1 MKRFSIFLPLVILV
15 ASCDGVLSST
25 SSQVTTSSEIISSS
39 SSTVSGST
47 SQLSP
52 IVTIDLYNLN
62 DFHGAVE
69 HNPSNKE
76 MGINRLAGYFKTQLA
91 NNPNSVFLSS
101 GDMWQGSADSNI
113 TRGRLVVDAMNQM
126 GFSAMAIG
134 NHEFDWTD
142 EYLFL
147 NQTRSEFPLL
157 GINIM
162 AQATNQRAAFAD
174 ASIMIERS
182 GIQIGI
188 IGTIGA
194 SLESTI
200 LTSAVAPYDFVPY
213 TNLVK
218 DESQRLKNLGADL
231 IVLLNHDGTVE
242 SGVMPYV
249 DAVFNGHTHRREVF
263 HVGGK
268 PVYQGQAYGQAISH
282 VRFAFNTA
290 NMVPSFIQNQSG
302 VYTYESLSSSNQFP
316 QEDVEMKALYDTYL
330 VNEINEVKNEVIGEA
345 DEALTRQQ
353 LGQFAVDEMLR
364 FAQTV
369 KEDVVA
375 SFHNSGGV
383 RATIDAG
390 EVTYGE
396 LYKAFPFDNELM
408 IVEVTGT
415 QLLWW
420 LSAGLYQKTIPNLT
434 PVDENQ
440 SYWIISIN
448 FLTERHLESSS
459 YPHDLYT
466 AINTYQYIREQLKTR
481 WLAEGTIRASDYN

>member
-1 MKRFSIFLPLVILV
+1 MKRLSIFLPLVILI
-15 ASCDGVLSST
+15 ASCDGTLSST
-25 SSQVTTSSEIISSS
+25 SSLPTSSTFLSSS
-39 SSTVSGST
+39 NSSMLT
-47 SQLSP
+47 SQPSQLAP
-52 IVTIDLYNLN
+52 IVNIDLYNLN

-76 MGINRLAGYFKTQLA
+76 LGINRLAGYFKTKLA
-91 NNPNSVFLSS
+91 ENPNSVFLSS

-113 TRGRLVVDAMNQM
+113 TRGRLVVDAMNQI

-147 NQTRSEFPLL
+147 NQTRSDFPLL

-162 AQATNQRAAFAD
+162 DKETNQRAAFAD

-213 TNLVK
+213 TNLVN

-249 DAVFNGHTHRREVF
+249 DAVFNGHSHRREVF

-290 NMVPSFIQNQSG
+290 NMIPSFIQNQSG
-302 VYTYESLSSSNQFP
+302 VYTYESLLSSNMFP
-316 QEDVEMKALYDTYL
+316 LEDSDMNVLYEEYL
-330 VNEINEVKNEVIGEA
+330 VNEINDIKNEMIGEA
-345 DEALTRQQ
+345 DGPFSRQQ
-353 LGQFAVDEMLR
+353 LGQLAVDEMLR
-364 FAQTV
+364 FGQTV
-369 KEDVVA
+369 KQDVVA

-383 RATIDAG
+383 RSTIDDG
-390 EVTYGE
+390 PVTYGE

-408 IVEVTGT
+408 IVEVTGSE
-415 QLLWW
+415 LLWW
-420 LSAGLYQKTIPNLT
+420 LSSGLYMKTIANLT
-434 PVDENQ
+434 PVDTTQ

-448 FLTERHLESSS
+448 FLTERHLESSA
-459 YPHDLYT
+459 YPHDLT
-466 AINTYQYIREQLKTR
+466 TIMNTYQYIREQLKTR
-481 WLAEGTIRASDYN
+481 WLSEETIRASDYN